1 MKRYTAYLLLAALA
15 VTACQRNLEPSK
27 DSSDAIRFVASVTSP
42 ATRTVYTGD
51 GTVGWEAVDWGDG
64 GNNTGEVVAKERI
77 EWLSGDRIS
86 IFCPN
91 AADAKTASY
100 AVEGETHEE
109 GLPSSASTSVS
120 AVTSGSALKWNNFA
134 THYFFGRYPD
144 PSWSGAPSEAAFT
157 SQSQES
163 SYFTCVIP
171 ASQTLTREGNSYT
184 FNPDMGY
191 CYMTAYA
198 ESKPGYD
205 VALLFKP
212 AVSAFEVA
220 VPVKYLDCDVTSV
233 KLVSSAHRLSG
244 TYTVKIGDT
253 PAYTIDESSLTEADR
268 SVVANLGSALTVTPG
283 ETLVVTLFTCPVAV
297 AGTAEDHLSVV
308 ITFSDNQEFTL
319 PLKHGNTWYAYEPGY
334 KYRITS
340 GKLVKGRR
348 FSVSDDKL
356 VIIAPGNLMAKI
368 SSINFPTAAAS
379 EWKFGEPTEIIG
391 IGETEGNY
399 LFANGST
406 DCVGKW
412 VDLFSWQGE
421 SSTNDATH
429 RAHGLVSVGYN
440 DTAYFGNQEDESL
453 YAGCWDGLT
462 IVNGG
467 NYYWHPL
474 TSSQW
479 TYLCDGRNCSPRCV
493 EASIAGLNGIII
505 FPDDYVHPSGVAAI
519 NKADDVK
526 GEYEDN
532 IFDATAWNALQ
543 QAGCVFLPVTG
554 FRNGAE
560 MSSGR
565 GGRYGSYWASNA
577 RGAQR
582 AGDLWFYTEGLG
594 IEPNALTNRFYG
606 LAVRLV
612 RDLN

>member
-100 AVEGETHEE
+100 AIEGETHEE

-220 VPVKYLDCDVTSV
+220 VPVGYLNGQVTSV

-244 TYTVKIGDT
+244 TYTVKIGNT
-253 PAYTIDESSLTEADR
+253 PAYTINESSLSEADR
-268 SVVANLGSALTVTPG
+268 TVAADLGAAVSVPNG

-297 AGTAEDHLSVV
+297 AGTDEDHLSVV
-308 ITFSDNQEFTL
+308 ITLSDNQVLTL
-319 PLKHGNTWYAYEPGY
+319 PLKHGNTWYAYEPGN
-334 KYRITS
+334 KYRITCGEVVS
-340 GKLVKGRR
+340 GEPVFTVNAQGHRVLFSPGNLQYIGSADTPYWKFADNQWDYLGDNGQAGDATNVDRDLLGWGTSGYNNKYPYMTSMNWADYGPAITYGEWTSDSFQWDWGVYNTISNGGGYSWRTPTSAEWHYILTGRTTGAYLNVKAQVHGTNGLILFPDEFTLPSGITIYSPSDTADHNDDEYIINTLSDDDWSALESAGCIFLPAAGYRYGANTGVQR
-348 FSVSDDKL
+348 NGIYWSSTARADNLSYTISFSSPIWFAPSVSDQ
-356 VIIAPGNLMAKI
+356 NR
-368 SSINFPTAAAS
+368 
-379 EWKFGEPTEIIG
+379 
-391 IGETEGNY
+391 
-399 LFANGST
+399 ST
-406 DCVGKW
+406 
-412 VDLFSWQGE
+412 
-421 SSTNDATH
+421 
-429 RAHGLVSVGYN
+429 
-440 DTAYFGNQEDESL
+440 
-453 YAGCWDGLT
+453 GC
-462 IVNGG
+462 
-467 NYYWHPL
+467 
-474 TSSQW
+474 S
-479 TYLCDGRNCSPRCV
+479 
-493 EASIAGLNGIII
+493 
-505 FPDDYVHPSGVAAI
+505 
-519 NKADDVK
+519 
-526 GEYEDN
+526 
-532 IFDATAWNALQ
+532 
-543 QAGCVFLPVTG
+543 
-554 FRNGAE
+554 
-560 MSSGR
+560 
-565 GGRYGSYWASNA
+565 
-577 RGAQR
+577 
-582 AGDLWFYTEGLG
+582 
-594 IEPNALTNRFYG
+594 
-606 LAVRLV
+606 VRLV

>member
-1 MKRYTAYLLLAALA
+1 MKRYTAYLLLAAVA
-15 VTACQRNLEPSK
+15 VTACQRNLEPSN
-27 DSSDAIRFVASVTSP
+27 DSSDAIRFVASVTST

-100 AVEGETHEE
+100 AIEGETHEE

-163 SYFTCVIP
+163 SSFTCVIP
-171 ASQTLTREGNSYT
+171 ASQTLTREENSYT

-220 VPVKYLDCDVTSV
+220 IPVGYLNGQVSSV

-244 TYTVKIGDT
+244 TYTVKIGNT
-253 PAYTIDESSLTEADR
+253 PAYTIDESSLSEADR
-268 SVVANLGSALTVTPG
+268 TVAANLGSAVGVAPG

-297 AGTAEDHLSVV
+297 AGTDEDHLTVV
-308 ITFSDNQEFTL
+308 ITLADNQVLTL
-319 PLKHGNTWYAYEPGY
+319 PLKHGNTWYAYEPGN
-334 KYRITS
+334 KYRITCGEVVS
-340 GKLVKGRR
+340 GEPVFTVDAEGHKVVFAR
-348 FSVSDDKL
+348 
-356 VIIAPGNLMAKI
+356 GNLMAKI
-368 SSINFPTAAAS
+368 GSYPTDELVTVS
-379 EWKFGEPTEIIG
+379 EWKFGEPWEYVG
-391 IGETEGNY
+391 DGESDGNY
-399 LFANGST
+399 LFYAGSS

-412 VDLFSWQGE
+412 VDRFKWQGA
-421 SSTNDATH
+421 SSSSDFRNN
-429 RAHGLVSVGYN
+429 GLICPITTIGDYY
-440 DTAYFGNQEDESL
+440 AYYGSADGEPL
-453 YAGCWDGLT
+453 YDGCWNGLT
-462 IVNGG
+462 ISNVGD
-467 NYYWHPL
+467 YSWRVL
-474 TSSQW
+474 TSSEW
-479 TYLCDGRNCSPRCV
+479 SYLSEGRSCTQQCV
-493 EASIAGLNGIII
+493 LATVAGCEGLIL
-505 FPDDYVHPSGVAAI
+505 FPDYYVHPFGVEPI
-519 NKADDVK
+519 NDGSDAPELPGLPIISIKEANFS
-526 GEYEDN
+526 DN
-532 IFDATAWNALQ
+532 IYDSADWTALES
-543 QAGCVFLPVTG
+543 AGCVFLPDG
-554 FRNGAE
+554 LYW
-560 MSSGR
+560 SSTS
-565 GGRYGSYWASNA
+565 YGMGYADCLQISELEIVSITNK
-577 RGAQR
+577 QR
-582 AGDLWFYTEGLG
+582 QST
-594 IEPNALTNRFYG
+594 RS
-606 LAVRLV
+606 VRLV